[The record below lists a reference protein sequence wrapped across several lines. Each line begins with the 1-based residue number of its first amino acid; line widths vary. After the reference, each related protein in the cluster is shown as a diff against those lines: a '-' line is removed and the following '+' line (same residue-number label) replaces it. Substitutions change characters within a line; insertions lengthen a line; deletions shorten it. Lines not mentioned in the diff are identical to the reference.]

1 MSIPTQFPGVT
12 AVTKA
17 NVYFDGRVV
26 SHSLIFPDGS
36 KKTLGLIYPGTY
48 HFGTDKAERMEVVA
62 GSCTVKLDGSD
73 VAHPYAAGSIFDV
86 PAKSGFDITVESGIA
101 EYICS
106 FIG

>member
-48 HFGTDKAERMEVVA
+48 HFGTDKAERMEIVA
-62 GSCTVKLDGSD
+62 GSCTVKLDGST
-73 VAHPYAAGSIFDV
+73 ASQSYAAGTSFYV

>member
-36 KKTLGLIYPGTY
+36 KMKILSKLTLQT
-48 HFGTDKAERMEVVA
+48 
-62 GSCTVKLDGSD
+62 
-73 VAHPYAAGSIFDV
+73 
-86 PAKSGFDITVESGIA
+86 
-101 EYICS
+101 
-106 FIG
+106 